1 MTTEHEQDPAIAVA
15 GLAREVQAMGE
26 LLKQLSVLPNRTAEL
41 SEVVE
46 HLVGRVAER
55 DIPQDV
61 DGPISWLDLTGATE
75 PLLSDLI
82 SWMRRIY
89 MRYPDAAQHLPD
101 CWLWHPEVVEELLWL
116 RQSWAVA
123 YHPAAGSPQLAGDW
137 HDRYRPGVVRRI
149 REQVGACALERHADQ
164 VPTPD
169 VPLAEAVDL
178 IAGWWGSDR
187 AYPAPPPAGEHFV
200 ASERRRRVRVGA
212 RR

>member
-1 MTTEHEQDPAIAVA
+1 MTTGPEQDPMTAVA

-26 LLKQLSVLPNRTAEL
+26 LLRQLSVLPSRMTEL

-46 HLVGRVAER
+46 HLAGRVAER
-55 DIPQDV
+55 DLPPEA
-61 DGPISWLDLTGATE
+61 DGPSSWLDLVGPTE
-75 PLLSDLI
+75 PLLADLAR
-82 SWMRRIY
+82 WMRRVY
-89 MRYPDAAQHLPD
+89 LRYPDGAQHLPD

-116 RQSWAVA
+116 RQAWAVA
-123 YHPAAGSPQLAGDW
+123 YHPGAGTPQLAGDW

-164 VPTPD
+164 LPSPD
-169 VPLAEAVDL
+169 VPLAEAIDL
-178 IAGWWGSDR
+178 IASWWGTDR
-187 AYPAPPPAGEHFV
+187 AYPAPPPTGEHLV